1 MREEHDVAG
10 YRQTRDLPASNL
22 PLRSCTVTDPFR
34 LAQTM
39 PPFGPVRCPPP
50 PPPAAAAARHRS
62 IRRRSIEP
70 KGKRGRERNTV
81 EQRVRGNNSTGSIN
95 SSGNDSRIGSTLAE
109 ARK

>member
-50 PPPAAAAARHRS
+50 PPPATAARHRS

-81 EQRVRGNNSTGSIN
+81 ERNTASTW
-95 SSGNDSRIGSTLAE
+95 
-109 ARK
+109 